1 MPLHLKQTFPPIL
14 LIFTEGDGIKSRLPF
29 KIFSTLQ
36 ETWRELELLLDQE
49 KIRSVGVSNFQVSDL
64 EDLIDS
70 METSD
75 TLPHVNQCEFHPC
88 QNPEE
93 LVKFCLKNQ
102 IQVGILLFM
111 SLPFSSVRTLVQ
123 SVLGAIQ

>member
-1 MPLHLKQTFPPIL
+1 MNNLSSYCGLCDAKTRAYDKDLHV
-14 LIFTEGDGIKSRLPF
+14 
-29 KIFSTLQ
+29 Q

-64 EDLIDS
+64 EELIDS
-70 METSD
+70 MEKSD

-93 LVKFCLKNQ
+93 LVKFCLTNQ
-102 IQVGILLFM
+102 IQFGGFCPLAKGQLILKC
-111 SLPFSSVRTLVQ
+111 PFGVFKSIKKQ
-123 SVLGAIQ
+123 